1 MTQISDI
8 LVTGS
13 AHDSQADLAK
23 LRAFQLFIEALL
35 HLTREQQCEL
45 VIEEFYDD
53 ILTVLTFCIEF
64 IKKFTHL
71 GLADHDEN
79 DKKNSGKDVTA
90 SNPVLGCAVP
100 PAAAATT
107 ATAAAAAA
115 AAAAAVAA
123 TPTAVVSVPSVKS
136 SRNKNVP
143 GSGSKKNVPASHTKE
158 DIPDS
163 NQNDQ
168 KSSQEI
174 IVELLS
180 ECLSVAALCCDIYL
194 NSNNNKSMREKQEG
208 DVSRRN
214 STDDRNV
221 LR

>member
-1 MTQISDI
+1 M
-8 LVTGS
+8 
-13 AHDSQADLAK
+13 
-23 LRAFQLFIEALL
+23 
-35 HLTREQQCEL
+35 
-45 VIEEFYDD
+45 IEEFFDD

-71 GLADHDEN
+71 GLADHNESDE
-79 DKKNSGKDVTA
+79 KNSGKDVTA

-100 PAAAATT
+100 PTAAIAAAAPN
-107 ATAAAAAA
+107 
-115 AAAAAVAA
+115 VAS

-143 GSGSKKNVPASHTKE
+143 GSGSKKIVPTTLTKE

-208 DVSRRN
+208 DVSRRK
-214 STDDRNV
+214 STDDRIV

>member
-1 MTQISDI
+1 M
-8 LVTGS
+8 
-13 AHDSQADLAK
+13 
-23 LRAFQLFIEALL
+23 
-35 HLTREQQCEL
+35 
-45 VIEEFYDD
+45 IEEFYDD
-53 ILTVLTFCIEF
+53 MLTVLTFCIEY
-64 IKKFTHL
+64 IKKFTHF
-71 GLADHDEN
+71 GLADHNEN
-79 DKKNSGKDVTA
+79 NEKSCGKDVTA

-100 PAAAATT
+100 PPPAAIAPT
-107 ATAAAAAA
+107 
-115 AAAAAVAA
+115 VAA

-143 GSGSKKNVPASHTKE
+143 GSGSKKNIPTTHTKE

-208 DVSRRN
+208 DVSRRK
-214 STDDRNV
+214 STDDRMV

>member
-1 MTQISDI
+1 M
-8 LVTGS
+8 
-13 AHDSQADLAK
+13 
-23 LRAFQLFIEALL
+23 
-35 HLTREQQCEL
+35 
-45 VIEEFYDD
+45 IEEFYDD

-64 IKKFTHL
+64 IKKFTHF
-71 GLADHDEN
+71 GLADHIEN
-79 DKKNSGKDVTA
+79 DKKNSGKNVTA

-100 PAAAATT
+100 PPPAAAI
-107 ATAAAAAA
+107 AAAAAPT
-115 AAAAAVAA
+115 VTV
-123 TPTAVVSVPSVKS
+123 TPATAVVSVPSVKS

-143 GSGSKKNVPASHTKE
+143 GSGSKKNVPTTHVKE

-208 DVSRRN
+208 DASRRK
-214 STDDRNV
+214 STDDRIV

>member
-1 MTQISDI
+1 M
-8 LVTGS
+8 
-13 AHDSQADLAK
+13 
-23 LRAFQLFIEALL
+23 
-35 HLTREQQCEL
+35 
-45 VIEEFYDD
+45 IEEFYDD

-64 IKKFTHL
+64 IKKFTHF
-71 GLADHDEN
+71 GLADHNEYDE
-79 DKKNSGKDVTA
+79 KNSVKDVTA
-90 SNPVLGCAVP
+90 SNPVLGCAIP
-100 PAAAATT
+100 P
-107 ATAAAAAA
+107 AAAAAA
-115 AAAAAVAA
+115 AAAASVTTVAA

-143 GSGSKKNVPASHTKE
+143 GSGSKKNIPTTHTKE

-180 ECLSVAALCCDIYL
+180 ECLSVAALCCEIYL

-208 DVSRRN
+208 DVSRRK
-214 STDDRNV
+214 SSDDRIV